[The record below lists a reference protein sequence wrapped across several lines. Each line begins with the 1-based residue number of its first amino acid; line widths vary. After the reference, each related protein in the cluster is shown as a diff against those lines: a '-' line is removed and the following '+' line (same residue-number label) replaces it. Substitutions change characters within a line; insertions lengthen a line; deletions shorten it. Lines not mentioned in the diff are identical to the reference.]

1 MDFQLCIPPNLSE
14 FHFHI
19 AKDLTNSQ
27 IIKHK
32 NAENDIISPLK
43 IFLFFSKRNT
53 RSYPF
58 KDSDSTDRDKLK
70 QTMKRER
77 KEKMKGGLGEKMFY
91 SHVYKNVE

>member
-14 FHFHI
+14 FHFQI

-77 KEKMKGGLGEKMFY
+77 KEKWREGWKKKVLFSCIQKR
-91 SHVYKNVE
+91 